1 LCQRQIFYLTW
12 TMKRK
17 LSRRLLIGFLILITA
32 WLVFAQYSMKY
43 RISDKKAK
51 DEFSKEGI
59 TLDTGS
65 IKVDGFDIHYAKTGN
80 DSLPTLFFVHGSPD
94 GWIRYKNFM
103 KDKALLTKFRMI
115 SIDRP
120 GFGFSQFG
128 DAKNLIE
135 QSKLLSQFVISI
147 KNRKPIYAIGHSF
160 GGPVIVQLQVDNQDL
175 FDGLVLLAAAVD
187 PKEEKPERWRY
198 VMKIPP
204 LNYLLPGAFRPSNEE
219 LVYLKND
226 LEELDKEWEKI
237 TCPVWILHGDKDT
250 YVPVGNAEYAKKKLI
265 KARSVEVKILKGADH
280 FIPKERYEDVKE
292 VLLRLQ

>member
-1 LCQRQIFYLTW
+1 
-12 TMKRK
+12 MKRK
-17 LSRRLLIGFLILITA
+17 IPRRLLIGFLILLTA
-32 WLVFAQYSMKY
+32 WLIVAQFSMKY
-43 RISDKKAK
+43 RINDKKAK

-59 TLDTGS
+59 TLDTGFK
-65 IKVDGFDIHYAKTGN
+65 KVDGFDIHYAKAGN

-103 KDKALLTKFRMI
+103 KDKDLLTKFRMI

-120 GFGFSQFG
+120 GFGYSEFG
-128 DAKNLIE
+128 KAKNLEE
-135 QSKLLSQFVISI
+135 QSKLISLFVRSI
-147 KNRKPIYAIGHSF
+147 KNNKPIYAIGHSY

-187 PKEEKPERWRY
+187 PQEEKSERWRFI
-198 VMKIPP
+198 MKIPP
-204 LNYLLPGAFRPSNEE
+204 LNYLLPGAYRPSNTE

-226 LEELDKEWEKI
+226 LKELDKEWEKI

-250 YVPVGNAEYAKKKLI
+250 YVPVVNADYAKKKLT

-292 VLLRLQ
+292 VLMRLPL

>member
-1 LCQRQIFYLTW
+1 
-12 TMKRK
+12 MKRK
-17 LSRRLLIGFLILITA
+17 LSNRLLIAFLILITV
-32 WLVFAQYSMKY
+32 WLVVAQFTMKY

-65 IKVDGFDIHYAKTGN
+65 IKVDGFDIHYAKVGN

-103 KDKALLTKFRMI
+103 KDKDLLSKFRMI

-120 GFGFSQFG
+120 GFGYSQFG
-128 DAKNLIE
+128 DAKKLKE
-135 QSKLLSQFVISI
+135 QSKLISQFVRSI
-147 KNRKPIYAIGHSF
+147 RNNKAIYAIGHSY
-160 GGPVIVQLQVDNQDL
+160 GGPVIVQLQADNQDL
-175 FDGLVLLAAAVD
+175 FDGLILLAASVD
-187 PKEEKPERWRY
+187 PKEEKPEKWRY
-198 VMKIPP
+198 IMKIPP
-204 LNYLLPGAFRPSNEE
+204 LNYFLPGAFRPSNKE

-226 LEELDKEWEKI
+226 LKELDKEWEKI

-250 YVPVGNAEYAKKKLI
+250 YVPVVNADYAKKKLT

-280 FIPKERYEDVKE
+280 FIPKERFEDVKE
-292 VLLRLQ
+292 VLMRLQIN